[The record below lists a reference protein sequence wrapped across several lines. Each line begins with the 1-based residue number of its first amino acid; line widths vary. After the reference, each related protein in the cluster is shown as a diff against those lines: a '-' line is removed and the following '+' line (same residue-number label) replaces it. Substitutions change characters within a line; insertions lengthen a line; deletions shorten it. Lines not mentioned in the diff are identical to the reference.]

1 MDRKW
6 RAARA
11 ALAAAALVCGTAQ
24 AMSQAWAQDALKLAV
39 GQRGNWETSLSDL
52 GQRAGIFKKHGLSL
66 EILYT
71 AGAGETLQA
80 VISGSV
86 DIGIGVGTSGAMG
99 AFAKGAPV
107 RAIGSATVGSNDLYW
122 YVKADSPLKS
132 LKDATEKTT
141 IAYSTT
147 GSSTNILALGLIKTN
162 NIKAKPEKTGSP
174 PGTLTMVMSGQID
187 VGWAAPPFG
196 LKEVEEGKI
205 RIVAR
210 GSDVPSSR
218 KQTVR
223 LLIANATK
231 LAANRELFARYMRA
245 YRETL
250 EWMYADA
257 KALTLYKEF
266 SGIPENLTKRAV
278 AEFYPKEAL
287 DPDRIE
293 GLDEV
298 MVDAVAFK
306 FLPAPLAK
314 VQLDELFQLPA
325 K

>member
-1 MDRKW
+1 VKRNSNLL
-6 RAARA
+6 RA
-11 ALAAAALVCGTAQ
+11 LVAAAGLLSGIAHA
-24 AMSQAWAQDALKLAV
+24 AAQDALKLAV

-52 GQRAGIFKKHGLSL
+52 GQRAGIFKKHGLTL

-86 DIGIGVGTSGAMG
+86 DIGIGVGTSGAMS

-122 YVKADSPLKS
+122 YVKADSALKS

-147 GSSTNILALGLIKTN
+147 GSSTNVLVLGLIKTHG
-162 NIKAKPEKTGSP
+162 IKAKPEKTGSP
-174 PGTLTMVMSGQID
+174 PATLTSVMSGQID

-196 LKEVEEGKI
+196 LKEIEEGKI
-205 RIVAR
+205 RIIAR

-218 KQTVR
+218 GQTVR
-223 LLIANATK
+223 LLIANADK

-250 EWMYADA
+250 DWMYADP
-257 KALTLYKEF
+257 KALTVYKEF
-266 SGIPENLTKRAV
+266 SGIPESRTKQAV
-278 AEFYPKEAL
+278 AEFYPKAAL

-293 GLDEV
+293 GLDDV
-298 MVDAVAFK
+298 MADAVAFK
-306 FLPAPLAK
+306 FLSAPLPKERLA
-314 VQLDELFQLPA
+314 ELFQLQ

>member
-1 MDRKW
+1 MKRNSNLL
-6 RAARA
+6 RFLIAASCLLPSMWQA
-11 ALAAAALVCGTAQ
+11 TAQ
-24 AMSQAWAQDALKLAV
+24 DNLKLAV
-39 GQRGNWETSLSDL
+39 GQRGNWETSISDL

-122 YVKADSPLKS
+122 YVRADSALKS

-141 IAYSTT
+141 VAYSTT
-147 GSSTNILALGLIKTN
+147 GSSTNILVLGLMKTHD
-162 NIKAKPEKTGSP
+162 IKAKPEKTGSP
-174 PGTLTMVMSGQID
+174 PATLTMVMSRQVD

-205 RIVAR
+205 RIIAR
-210 GSDVPSSR
+210 GSDVVSSR
-218 KQTVR
+218 GQTVR
-223 LLIANATK
+223 LLIANAEK

-250 EWMYADA
+250 GWMYSDP

-266 SGIPENLTKRAV
+266 SGIPESRTKGAV

-293 GLDEV
+293 GLDDV
-298 MVDAVAFK
+298 MTDAVAFK
-306 FLPAPLAK
+306 FLSAPLPK
-314 VQLDELFQLPA
+314 ERLTELFQLP
-325 K
+325 KK

>member
-1 MDRKW
+1 MKRNSNLPRW
-6 RAARA
+6 
-11 ALAAAALVCGTAQ
+11 LIAAASLLLGMPHAA
-24 AMSQAWAQDALKLAV
+24 AQDALKLAV
-39 GQRGNWETSLSDL
+39 GQRGNWETSISDL
-52 GQRAGIFKKHGLSL
+52 GERAGIFKKHGLSL

-86 DIGIGVGTSGAMG
+86 DIGIGVGTSGAMS

-122 YVKADSPLKS
+122 YVRADSALKS

-147 GSSTNILALGLIKTN
+147 GSSTNVLVLGLIKTHG
-162 NIKAKPEKTGSP
+162 IKAKPEKTGSP
-174 PGTLTMVMSGQID
+174 PATLTTVMSGQID

-205 RIVAR
+205 RIIAR
-210 GSDVPSSR
+210 GSDVASSR
-218 KQTVR
+218 GQTVR
-223 LLIANATK
+223 LLIANADK
-231 LAANRELFARYMRA
+231 LARHKELFARYMRA

-250 EWMYADA
+250 GWMYSDP
-257 KALTLYKEF
+257 KALALYKQF
-266 SGIPENLTKRAV
+266 SGIPESRTKQAI

-293 GLDEV
+293 GLDGV
-298 MVDAVAFK
+298 MADAVAFK
-306 FLPAPLAK
+306 FLTAPLSK
-314 VQLDELFQLPA
+314 EQLTELFQLQ
-325 K
+325 KN

>member
-1 MDRKW
+1 MMRRKSN
-6 RAARA
+6 ATHAL
-11 ALAAAALVCGTAQ
+11 LAAAGLLLGMGPAV
-24 AMSQAWAQDALKLAV
+24 AQDSLKLAV
-39 GQRGNWETSLSDL
+39 GQRGNWETSVSDL
-52 GQRAGIFKKHGLSL
+52 GQRAGIFKKHGLAL

-122 YVKADSPLKS
+122 YVKADSALKS

-147 GSSTNILALGLIKTN
+147 GSSTNILVLGLIKTN
-162 NIKAKPEKTGSP
+162 DIKAKPEKTGSP
-174 PGTLTMVMSGQID
+174 PATLTMVMSSQID

-218 KQTVR
+218 GQTVR
-223 LLIANATK
+223 LLIANADK
-231 LAANRELFARYMRA
+231 LAANRVLFARYMRA

-250 EWMYADA
+250 DWMYADPQ
-257 KALTLYKEF
+257 ALTVYKEF
-266 SGIPENLTKRAV
+266 SGIPESLTKRAV
-278 AEFYPKEAL
+278 AEFYPKEAI

-298 MVDAVAFK
+298 MADAVAFK

-314 VQLDELFQLPA
+314 AQLTELFQLPG

>member
-1 MDRKW
+1 MERNGNV
-6 RAARA
+6 RRFLIATAG
-11 ALAAAALVCGTAQ
+11 LVCAI
-24 AMSQAWAQDALKLAV
+24 SQAVAQDTLKLAV
-39 GQRGNWETSLSDL
+39 GQRGNWETAVSDL
-52 GQRAGIFKKHGLSL
+52 GERFGIFKKHGLKL
-66 EILYT
+66 ELLYT

-86 DIGIGVGTSGAMG
+86 DIGVGVGTSGTMS

-122 YVKADSPLKS
+122 YVRADSALKS

-141 IAYSTT
+141 IAFSTT
-147 GSSTNILALGLIKTN
+147 GSSTNILVLGLIKTHG
-162 NIKAKPEKTGSP
+162 IKAKPEKTGSP
-174 PGTLTMVMSGQID
+174 PATLTTVMSGQID

-218 KQTVR
+218 GQTVR
-223 LLIANATK
+223 LLIANADK
-231 LAANRELFARYMRA
+231 LTGNRELFARYMRA

-250 EWMYADA
+250 EWMYADP

-266 SGIPENLTKRAV
+266 AGIPEGLTKRAV

-293 GLDEV
+293 GLDAV
-298 MVDAVAFK
+298 MADAVAFK
-306 FLPAPLAK
+306 FLNAPLSK
-314 VQLDELFQLPA
+314 EQLSELFQLQ
-325 K
+325 KK

>member
-1 MDRKW
+1 MKRNSNLM
-6 RAARA
+6 RLLI
-11 ALAAAALVCGTAQ
+11 ALSCLLPWMWQAAA
-24 AMSQAWAQDALKLAV
+24 QDTLKLAV

-71 AGAGETLQA
+71 AGAGETLQV

-122 YVKADSPLKS
+122 YVRADSALKS

-147 GSSTNILALGLIKTN
+147 GSSTNILVLGLIKTYG
-162 NIKAKPEKTGSP
+162 IKAKPEKTGSP
-174 PGTLTMVMSGQID
+174 PATLTMVMSGQID

-196 LKEVEEGKI
+196 LKEIEEGRT
-205 RIVAR
+205 RILAR
-210 GSDVPSSR
+210 GSEVPSSR
-218 KQTVR
+218 GQTVR
-223 LLIANATK
+223 LLIANADK
-231 LAANRELFARYMRA
+231 LAANGELFARYMRA

-250 EWMYADA
+250 GWMYSDP
-257 KALTLYKEF
+257 KALTFYKEF
-266 SGIPENLTKRAV
+266 SGIPEGRTKGAV

-293 GLDEV
+293 GLDDV
-298 MVDAVAFK
+298 MADAVAFK
-306 FLPAPLAK
+306 FLNAPLSKERLA
-314 VQLDELFQLPA
+314 ELFQLP
-325 K
+325 KK